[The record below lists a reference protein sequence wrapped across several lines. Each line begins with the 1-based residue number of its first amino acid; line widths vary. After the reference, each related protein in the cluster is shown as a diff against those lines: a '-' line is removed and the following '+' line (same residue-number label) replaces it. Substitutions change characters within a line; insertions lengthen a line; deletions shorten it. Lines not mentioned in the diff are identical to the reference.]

1 MARSANVGSEHGAGL
16 AGLAT
21 LQSHSHNPTF
31 TSSSDE
37 AERLE
42 RSLGMEDEAS
52 RAPTATAEAFS

>member
-1 MARSANVGSEHGAGL
+1 MLVGHTELAL